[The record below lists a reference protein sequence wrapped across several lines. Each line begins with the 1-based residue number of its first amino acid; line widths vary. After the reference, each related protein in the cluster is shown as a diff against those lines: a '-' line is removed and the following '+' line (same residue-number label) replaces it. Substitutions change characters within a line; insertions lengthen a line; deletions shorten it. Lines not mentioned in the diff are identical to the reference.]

1 MENKPSTF
9 IITLGYGVIIAL
21 ALIVFSLILYL
32 LGLDKT
38 PGLMYLSYVLLL
50 LGIILVQL
58 NYRNKY
64 QGGFMEYGK
73 AFTIGMLSSLFVSI
87 IVAIYTFIFFKYID
101 PGAMEEAMVM
111 AEQKMIDRGM
121 SDMEVEQGMAMAEK
135 FQSVGF
141 YTAMAL
147 IGNFIVGIILSLI
160 TSIFVKKEG
169 YGQDQP
175 QA

>member
-1 MENKPSTF
+1 MENKPSTLM
-9 IITLGYGVIIAL
+9 ITLGYGVIIAL
-21 ALIVFSLILYL
+21 ALIVFSLVLYL

-50 LGIILVQL
+50 AGIILVQI
-58 NYRNKY
+58 NFRNKY
-64 QGGFMEYGK
+64 QGGFIEYGK
-73 AFTIGMLSSLFVSI
+73 VFTIGMLTSLFLSI
-87 IVAIYTFIFFKYID
+87 IVAIYTFVFFKYID
-101 PGAMEEAMVM
+101 PGAMEESMAL

-135 FQSVGF
+135 FQSIGF

-147 IGNFIVGIILSLI
+147 IGNFIIGIIFSLI
-160 TSIFVKKEG
+160 TSIFIKKES